1 MTCNFCTDGTGC
13 RRDLLRHMDVREAVI
28 AHLGGL
34 ELRWPRQIESPK
46 LPDLP
51 TYLPVLVQAYADP
64 VNLPWV
70 AIHGS
75 RLLGR
80 RGQRLTPKHRGRALR
95 DVYRLSSSTRV
106 ALEFFVEDRVL
117 EGVWARRRELLEE
130 LGQLDVDLVLA
141 PNFSVWRDAS
151 RFEQLVQQRRAW
163 IVYHEMIEAGLP
175 AIPDISWSIWEP
187 DGRLW
192 AQWVNS
198 QPGVRAVSIY
208 CGEQRIH
215 AERRAHRESVEDVAL
230 FHRAVRPNVAFVI
243 GGIHSPARLRD
254 YRLATPGRQLVICN
268 AQAYSLAQRRR
279 LLGEAPALAARSA
292 RQCFLLN
299 CDWCTQAY
307 RAILDGF
314 PDAIQK

>member
-1 MTCNFCTDGTGC
+1 MVTACGLDCKHCPAASRCGMTCNFCTDGTGC
-13 RRDLLRHMDVREAVI
+13 RRDPLRHMDVREAVI

-117 EGVWARRRELLEE
+117 EGVSARRREFAR
-130 LGQLDVDLVLA
+130 GSRSRRGRPGPDAQLS
-141 PNFSVWRDAS
+141 PCG
-151 RFEQLVQQRRAW
+151 EMRRAYLLLGMAW
-163 IVYHEMIEAGLP
+163 
-175 AIPDISWSIWEP
+175 
-187 DGRLW
+187 
-192 AQWVNS
+192 
-198 QPGVRAVSIY
+198 
-208 CGEQRIH
+208 
-215 AERRAHRESVEDVAL
+215 VAL
-230 FHRAVRPNVAFVI
+230 H
-243 GGIHSPARLRD
+243 GARLFGRAGD
-254 YRLATPGRQLVICN
+254 SLTPKH
-268 AQAYSLAQRRR
+268 RR
-279 LLGEAPALAARSA
+279 PSARST
-292 RQCFLLN
+292 
-299 CDWCTQAY
+299 DWHRPRVSPLSSTSTIESWKGSGAT
-307 RAILDGF
+307 ASGSSTSFAGSMSTLS
-314 PDAIQK
+314 